1 MQGWDS
7 LRSSKI
13 RIMQILIDS
22 KDEETKDID
31 GMNLPQQYFLQKIY
45 YPIELKELDQVL
57 NHEHAHFYHFP
68 THENTH
74 HLPMQHCEE
83 VMSQDFCDTFHPF
96 LFRGF
101 LEICEV
107 AAYHLC

>member
-83 VMSQDFCDTFHPF
+83 IVLSWKYNEKEKAQVPKC
-96 LFRGF
+96 LFNYLR
-101 LEICEV
+101 L
-107 AAYHLC
+107 